1 MIAHGG
7 SGSATYAHAHSL
19 ESITKAEAPSEEFL
33 RDRQGR
39 RISKL
44 RISVTT
50 ACDLACTYCRKVG
63 DGPSHCSE
71 KNLGPEEFERL
82 AKAFVASG
90 IRSIRVTGGEPTLRT
105 DLLEIVQKLSGLG
118 VPVGV
123 TTNGVRL
130 AELAQGLREAG
141 ATGVNVS
148 LDSLD
153 PETFRRITGSGS
165 LERVLAGIRAA
176 RMVGLETKLNVVV
189 LRGINDHEVDA
200 FHDLSAS
207 ADVEVRFLELMR
219 IGTARELFEER
230 FVPAAEIIARLSR
243 RTRLKDV
250 PVASDATAFRRDSLL
265 GARLGFIAGES
276 LPFCG
281 SCSRIRLSSTGSLRP
296 CLFDPREIPL
306 AGLSGRDL
314 LQGIREGIQLK
325 EASRPSQTPLAMH
338 RIGG

>member
-1 MIAHGG
+1 MIAHAG
-7 SGSATYAHAHSL
+7 SGLVFNARPPSL
-19 ESITKAEAPSEEFL
+19 ESIGRDGAPSGEVL
-33 RDRQGR
+33 RDRHGR

-50 ACDLACTYCRKVG
+50 ACDLACTYCRKAG
-63 DGPSHCSE
+63 DGPSPCSD
-71 KNLGPEEFERL
+71 KNLAPEEFERL

-90 IRSIRVTGGEPTLRT
+90 IRSIRVTGGEPTLRP
-105 DLLEIVQKLSGLG
+105 DLLEIVRRLSGLG

-130 AELAQGLREAG
+130 AELAQRLREAG

-165 LERVLAGIRAA
+165 LERVLTGIRAA
-176 RMVGLETKLNVVV
+176 RMAGLETKLNVVV
-189 LRGINDHEVDA
+189 LRGINDHEIHA

-219 IGTARELFEER
+219 IGTARELFDER
-230 FVPAAEIIARLSR
+230 FVPAAEIIARLSQ
-243 RTRLKDV
+243 RTRLKEV
-250 PVASDATAFRRDSLL
+250 PVTPDATAFRRDSLL

-276 LPFCG
+276 QPFCG
-281 SCSRIRLSSTGSLRP
+281 SCSRIRLSSTGALRP

-306 AGLSGRDL
+306 AGLSGSDL
-314 LQGIREGIQLK
+314 LQGIREGIKLK
-325 EASRPSQTPLAMH
+325 EAGRPSQTHLAMH

>member
-1 MIAHGG
+1 MIAHAG
-7 SGSATYAHAHSL
+7 SGLATYAHALTL
-19 ESITKAEAPSEEFL
+19 ESSGKAGAPSEEVL

-50 ACDLACTYCRKVG
+50 ACDLACTYCRKAG
-63 DGPSHCSE
+63 DGPSPCSE
-71 KNLGPEEFERL
+71 KNLEPEEFERL
-82 AKAFVASG
+82 ARAFVASG

-105 DLLEIVQKLSGLG
+105 DLLEIVRRLARLG

-130 AELAQGLREAG
+130 ADLAQGLREAG

-148 LDSLD
+148 LDSLN

-165 LERVLAGIRAA
+165 LERVLNGIRAA
-176 RMVGLETKLNVVV
+176 RMAGLETKLNVVV
-189 LRGINDHEVDA
+189 LRGINDHEIDA

-219 IGTARELFEER
+219 IGTARELFDER
-230 FVPAAEIIARLSR
+230 FVSVAEIIARLSR

-281 SCSRIRLSSTGSLRP
+281 SCSRIRLSSIGSLRP
-296 CLFDPREIPL
+296 CLFDSREVRL
-306 AGLSGRDL
+306 AELSGSEL
-314 LQGIREGIQLK
+314 LRGIRAGIHLK
-325 EASRPSQTPLAMH
+325 EPARPTQTPLAMH

>member
-1 MIAHGG
+1 MIAHAGPG
-7 SGSATYAHAHSL
+7 PVPYSHAQNL
-19 ESITKAEAPSEEFL
+19 ESITKAGAPSEEVL

-39 RISKL
+39 RVSKL

-63 DGPSHCSE
+63 DGPSPCSE
-71 KNLGPEEFERL
+71 KNLAPEEFERI

-105 DLLEIVQKLSGLG
+105 DLLEIVRKLAGLG

-141 ATGVNVS
+141 ASGVNVS

-189 LRGINDHEVDA
+189 LRGINDHEINA

-230 FVPAAEIIARLSR
+230 FVPVADIIARLSR
-243 RTRLKDV
+243 RTRLVDV

-296 CLFDPREIPL
+296 CLFDPREVRL
-306 AGLSGRDL
+306 AELSGSEL
-314 LQGIREGIQLK
+314 LRGIREGIHLK
-325 EASRPSQTPLAMH
+325 EPARPSQTPLAMH